1 DPYRT
6 DRVPD
11 RSCQQRLR
19 AEWDLTFQ
27 AVRGEQPTRVVLHLE
42 RFPVTNVV
50 GDQQITSLV
59 LEFDPPIV
67 EHGTLLVTGLRR
79 ETNDELPRSAVPD
92 QLREDVAIPC
102 QFYRRLRTGIRLLY
116 LAGRS
121 IVRSEVGNSSRHR
134 KDVVLCCDGVH
145 GVREFFRGRHVRDV
159 DS

>member
-1 DPYRT
+1 ADPYRT

-11 RSCQQRLR
+11 RSCQQRFR

-27 AVRGEQPTRVVLHLE
+27 AVRGDQPTRVVLHLA

-50 GDQQITSLV
+50 GAQQITSLV
-59 LEFDPPIV
+59 LAFDPPLV
-67 EHGTLLVTGLRR
+67 EHGTLRVTGLPP
-79 ETNDELPRSAVPD
+79 EPTDALPRWAVPD
-92 QLREDVAIPC
+92 PLREDVAIPC

-134 KDVVLCCDGVH
+134 KDVGLCCDGVH
-145 GVREFFRGRHVRDV
+145 G
-159 DS
+159 